1 MNQKA
6 KQSHQRGCNSVV
18 ECQLPKLN
26 VAGSNPV
33 TRFQVSNPIQA
44 HSPASGQGRR
54 LAAFA
59 HRSWSTRCSGCTA
72 PPPDARH
79 AGPQAEVWILQ
90 QLGSLAKAAAV
101 ERTQFHTALPQPHE
115 LVSSDLTGLG
125 TEAVMALIETMGMLL
140 RRVESDQGPI
150 CLAEAALSQA

>member
-33 TRFQVSNPIQA
+33 TRFQAINPSQA
-44 HSPASGQGRR
+44 HLPASGQGRR

-59 HRSWSTRCSGCTA
+59 HRCWSTRCSACTA

-115 LVSSDLTGLG
+115 LVSSDLASLG
-125 TEAVMALIETMGMLL
+125 AEAVMALIETLGMLL
-140 RRVESDQGPI
+140 RSVESDQGPI